1 MIAKTAN
8 KQVAEL
14 TKAPNIKPNFRP
26 TFPIIFAAKI
36 VNIAVPTTAKAVG
49 NVDKDFIEV
58 ICDPTIPLKKTVII
72 LAVNPKTWLRA
83 NKLRFLFKK
92 YPYLFLL

>member
-1 MIAKTAN
+1 MIAKTDS

-14 TKAPNIKPNFRP
+14 TKAPKIKPNLRP
-26 TFPIIFAAKI
+26 ILRIIFATKI
-36 VNIAVPTTAKAVG
+36 VLIAVPTTAKAVG

-72 LAVNPKTWLRA
+72 LALNPKT
-83 NKLRFLFKK
+83 
-92 YPYLFLL
+92 

>member
-26 TFPIIFAAKI
+26 IFPIIFAAKI
-36 VNIAVPTTAKAVG
+36 VNIAVPTTDKAVG

-72 LAVNPKTWLRA
+72 LAVNPKTWLKA
-83 NKLRFLFKK
+83 SIDKFLFI
-92 YPYLFLL
+92 

>member
-1 MIAKTAN
+1 MIAKAAS

-14 TKAPNIKPNFRP
+14 TEAPKIIPIHRP
-26 TFPIIFAAKI
+26 ILLIIFAAKI
-36 VNIAVPTTAKAVG
+36 VKIAVPTTAKAVG

-72 LAVNPKTWLRA
+72 LAVIQTFGL
-83 NKLRFLFKK
+83 KLIKVNF
-92 YPYLFLL
+92 YS